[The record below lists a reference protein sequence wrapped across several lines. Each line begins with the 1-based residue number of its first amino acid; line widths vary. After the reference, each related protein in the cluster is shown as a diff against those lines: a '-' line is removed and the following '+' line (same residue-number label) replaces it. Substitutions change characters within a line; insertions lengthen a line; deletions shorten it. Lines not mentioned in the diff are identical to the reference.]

1 LVQNNIIAKKTQE
14 SRKNNKVKKKKKR
27 TVKLHSGGQFFL
39 AEKGNTYIRLH
50 ILVGYNIKE
59 WFYFKDRRENW
70 LSFCN
75 WCFFLN
81 LIFF

>member
-1 LVQNNIIAKKTQE
+1 MIAKKTQE
-14 SRKNNKVKKKKKR
+14 SRKNNKVKKKKKKRR

-59 WFYFKDRRENW
+59 LVLFQGQKRK
-70 LSFCN
+70 LVK
-75 WCFFLN
+75 FL
-81 LIFF
+81 

>member
-1 LVQNNIIAKKTQE
+1 M
-14 SRKNNKVKKKKKR
+14 
-27 TVKLHSGGQFFL
+27 KLHRGGQFFL

-75 WCFFLN
+75 WCLIVFF
-81 LIFF
+81 F